1 MHADAFYR
9 HPDDREG
16 GLAGPLGMAVA
27 VHVLVAL
34 LFWAAWLWS
43 PQRQVEA
50 AAGTP
55 AIEASLVMS
64 EADLASAQRRA
75 EQAPKPVPEPLPPPV
90 QELVPEPVAPPPQPL
105 PAPRPQDAVVDP
117 QPKAQDFI
125 PQPDTV
131 DQDAAR
137 RDAIAREKAER
148 EQEERRRQ
156 EQIDLTAE
164 RERQKAAENQKR
176 LAAQQEAERQKQQAA
191 EAEKQKKLA
200 ELRQQREQAAR
211 EAELAEQKLRQLQQA
226 QQRQAAPAAAASP
239 GTGGQGG
246 TSDDLTAKYAAAI
259 QQAVLGQWIR
269 PDTVPL
275 GQRCRV
281 AIRQIPGG
289 DVIDVEVL
297 PGCPY
302 DEAGRRSLEAAILR
316 AKPLPYR
323 GFESVFQRNLTLNF
337 EAQDR

>member
-9 HPDDREG
+9 SPQDRDG
-16 GLAGPLGMAVA
+16 GLAGPLGLAVA
-27 VHVLVAL
+27 LHVLVAL

-55 AIEASLVMS
+55 AIEASLEMS
-64 EADLASAQRRA
+64 ASDLAAALRRA
-75 EQAPKPVPEPLPPPV
+75 EQAPRPEPLP
-90 QELVPEPVAPPPQPL
+90 EPVAEPAPEETVPPPQPL
-105 PAPRPQDAVVDP
+105 PEPRPQDAAVAP
-117 QPKAQDFI
+117 QPQAQDFI
-125 PQPDTV
+125 PKPDTV
-131 DQDAAR
+131 DQDEAR
-137 RDAIAREKAER
+137 RDAIAQEKADR

-156 EQIDLTAE
+156 QQVDLTE
-164 RERQKAAENQKR
+164 QREKQKAAENQRR
-176 LAAQQEAERQKQQAA
+176 LAEQARAEEDKQQ
-191 EAEKQKKLA
+191 KLA
-200 ELRQQREQAAR
+200 ELRKQREQAAR
-211 EAELAEQKLRQLQQA
+211 QADLAEQKLRQLEQA
-226 QQRQAAPAAAASP
+226 RQRQAAPAATAPAAAAASA

-246 TSDDLTAKYAAAI
+246 NSQELTAKYAAAI

-281 AIRQIPGG
+281 SIRQIPGG
-289 DVIDVEVL
+289 EVIDVEVQ
-297 PGCPY
+297 PGCPF
-302 DEAGRRSLEAAILR
+302 DEAGRRSLEAAVLR

>member
-9 HPDDREG
+9 NPQDREG
-16 GLAGPLGMAVA
+16 GLAGPLGLAVA
-27 VHVLVAL
+27 LHLLVAL

-43 PQRQVEA
+43 PQRQVQA

-55 AIEASLVMS
+55 AIEASLEMS
-64 EADLASAQRRA
+64 ASDLAAALRRA
-75 EQAPKPVPEPLPPPV
+75 EQAPRPEPLP
-90 QELVPEPVAPPPQPL
+90 EPVAEPAPEETVPPPQPL
-105 PAPRPQDAVVDP
+105 PEPRPQEAAVAP
-117 QPKAQDFI
+117 QPQAQDFI
-125 PQPDTV
+125 PKPDTV
-131 DQDAAR
+131 DQDEAR
-137 RDAIAREKAER
+137 RDAIAQEKADR

-156 EQIDLTAE
+156 QVDLTE
-164 RERQKAAENQKR
+164 QRE
-176 LAAQQEAERQKQQAA
+176 KQQAA
-191 EAEKQKKLA
+191 ENQRRLAEQARAEEDKQQKLA
-200 ELRQQREQAAR
+200 ELRKQREQAAR
-211 EAELAEQKLRQLQQA
+211 QADLAEQKLRQLEQA
-226 QQRQAAPAAAASP
+226 RQRQAAPAATAPAAAAASA

-246 TSDDLTAKYAAAI
+246 NSQELTAKYAAAI

-281 AIRQIPGG
+281 SIRQIPGG
-289 DVIDVEVL
+289 EVIDVEVQ
-297 PGCPY
+297 PGCPF
-302 DEAGRRSLEAAILR
+302 DEAGRRSLEAAVLR

>member
-9 HPDDREG
+9 SPQDRDG
-16 GLAGPLGMAVA
+16 GLAAPLGLAVA
-27 VHVLVAL
+27 LHVLVAL

-55 AIEASLVMS
+55 AIEASLEMS
-64 EADLASAQRRA
+64 ASDLAAALRRA
-75 EQAPKPVPEPLPPPV
+75 EQAPRPEPLP
-90 QELVPEPVAPPPQPL
+90 EPVAEPAPEETVPPPQPL
-105 PAPRPQDAVVDP
+105 PEPRPQDAAVAP
-117 QPKAQDFI
+117 QPQAQDFI
-125 PQPDTV
+125 PKPDTV
-131 DQDAAR
+131 DQDEAR
-137 RDAIAREKAER
+137 RDAIAQEKADR

-156 EQIDLTAE
+156 QQVDLTE
-164 RERQKAAENQKR
+164 QREKQKAAENQRR
-176 LAAQQEAERQKQQAA
+176 LAEQARAEEDKQQ
-191 EAEKQKKLA
+191 KLA
-200 ELRQQREQAAR
+200 ELRKQREQAAR
-211 EAELAEQKLRQLQQA
+211 QADLAEQKLRQLEQA
-226 QQRQAAPAAAASP
+226 RQRQTAPAAAAPAAAASA

-246 TSDDLTAKYAAAI
+246 NSQELTAKYAAAI

-281 AIRQIPGG
+281 SIRQIPGG
-289 DVIDVEVL
+289 EVIDVEVQ
-297 PGCPY
+297 PGCPF
-302 DEAGRRSLEAAILR
+302 DEAGRRSLEAAVLR

>member
-9 HPDDREG
+9 NPQDREG
-16 GLAGPLGMAVA
+16 GLAGPLGLAVA
-27 VHVLVAL
+27 LHLLVAL

-55 AIEASLVMS
+55 AIEASLEMS
-64 EADLASAQRRA
+64 ASDLAAALRRA
-75 EQAPKPVPEPLPPPV
+75 EQAPRPEPLP
-90 QELVPEPVAPPPQPL
+90 E
-105 PAPRPQDAVVDP
+105 PRPQDAAVAP
-117 QPKAQDFI
+117 QPQAQDFI
-125 PQPDTV
+125 PKPDTV
-131 DQDAAR
+131 DQDEAR
-137 RDAIAREKAER
+137 RDAIAQEKADR

-156 EQIDLTAE
+156 QQVDLTE
-164 RERQKAAENQKR
+164 QREKQKAAENQRR
-176 LAAQQEAERQKQQAA
+176 LAEQARAEEDKQQ
-191 EAEKQKKLA
+191 KLA
-200 ELRQQREQAAR
+200 ELRKQREQAAR
-211 EAELAEQKLRQLQQA
+211 QADLAEQKLRQLEQA
-226 QQRQAAPAAAASP
+226 RQRQAAPAATAPAAAAASA

-246 TSDDLTAKYAAAI
+246 NSQELTAKYAAAI

-281 AIRQIPGG
+281 SIRQIPGG
-289 DVIDVEVL
+289 EVIDVEVQ
-297 PGCPY
+297 PGCPF
-302 DEAGRRSLEAAILR
+302 DEAGRRSLEAAVLR

>member
-9 HPDDREG
+9 SPQDRDG
-16 GLAGPLGMAVA
+16 GLAAPLGLAVA
-27 VHVLVAL
+27 LHVLVAL

-55 AIEASLVMS
+55 AIEASLEMS
-64 EADLASAQRRA
+64 ASDLAAALRRA
-75 EQAPKPVPEPLPPPV
+75 EQAPRPEPLP
-90 QELVPEPVAPPPQPL
+90 EPVAEPAPEEAVPPPQPL
-105 PAPRPQDAVVDP
+105 PEPRPQDAAVAP
-117 QPKAQDFI
+117 QPQAQDFI
-125 PQPDTV
+125 PKPDTV
-131 DQDAAR
+131 DQDEAR
-137 RDAIAREKAER
+137 RDAIAQEKADR

-156 EQIDLTAE
+156 QQVDLTE
-164 RERQKAAENQKR
+164 QREKQKAAENQRR
-176 LAAQQEAERQKQQAA
+176 LAEQARAEEDKQQ
-191 EAEKQKKLA
+191 KLA
-200 ELRQQREQAAR
+200 ELRKQREQAAR
-211 EAELAEQKLRQLQQA
+211 QADLAEQKLRQLEQA
-226 QQRQAAPAAAASP
+226 RQRQAAPAATAPAAAAASA

-246 TSDDLTAKYAAAI
+246 NSQELTAKYAAAI

-281 AIRQIPGG
+281 SIRQIPGG
-289 DVIDVEVL
+289 EVIDVEVQ
-297 PGCPY
+297 PGCPF
-302 DEAGRRSLEAAILR
+302 DEAGRRSLEAAVLR